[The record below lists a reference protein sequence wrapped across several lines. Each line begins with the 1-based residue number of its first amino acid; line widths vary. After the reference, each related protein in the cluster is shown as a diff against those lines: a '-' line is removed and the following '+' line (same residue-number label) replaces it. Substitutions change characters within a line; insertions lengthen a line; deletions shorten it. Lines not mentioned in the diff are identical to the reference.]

1 MAKTD
6 YVELPDGSQV
16 KILHEDR
23 SVLAIDKPP
32 GWMLGPEDEEHVRRN
47 LHIALTLGIE
57 AGLWWARCRGLKFVR
72 FIHRLDAPTT
82 GVLLLAKSRGALA
95 PFGKLFSGR
104 LVSKTYLAVT
114 DGIPK
119 EKEWTCTLP
128 LGADPAV
135 PGKHR
140 IDHEDGKESETRFR
154 VLETRNGR
162 ALVEAYPH
170 TGRTHQIRLHL
181 LAAGCPVAGD
191 ILYGKPHPA
200 GLGLRAVELAYPD
213 PFTHRP
219 IRIRAERPEFEKAF
233 GFGPVPVS
241 QTPATPPTIDGRRP
255 SSPETRA
262 GGICST
268 ARTAFGAASSRDHAS
283 RGSPAGR
290 SGKACKPSAR
300 IAAPRR
306 SVALEPQAN
315 AGQATAPAADVPAGA
330 CRTATPPRKTGIPWS
345 RPPNGPEPREAT
357 SPGLSPAR
365 CGRPRKGGW
374 IHRLHRLHGLK
385 AG

>member
-1 MAKTD
+1 
-6 YVELPDGSQV
+6 
-16 KILHEDR
+16 
-23 SVLAIDKPP
+23 
-32 GWMLGPEDEEHVRRN
+32 
-47 LHIALTLGIE
+47 
-57 AGLWWARCRGLKFVR
+57 
-72 FIHRLDAPTT
+72 
-82 GVLLLAKSRGALA
+82 VLLLAKSRGALA

-104 LVSKTYLAVT
+104 LVQKTYLAVT

-140 IDHEDGKESETRFR
+140 VDHEDGKESETRFR

-241 QTPATPPTIDGRRP
+241 QTPATPPTIDGAAVPALPKPVPAASAPRPAQP
-255 SSPETRA
+255 SSPPRPVTSRPTGAARPSNRPTAPQRPAAPSHSNRKPMPAKPRPTPAATQRPPEKQESP
-262 GGICST
+262 GPGPQT
-268 ARTAFGAASSRDHAS
+268 ARNQGKRRR
-283 RGSPAGR
+283 RG
-290 SGKACKPSAR
+290 
-300 IAAPRR
+300 
-306 SVALEPQAN
+306 
-315 AGQATAPAADVPAGA
+315 
-330 CRTATPPRKTGIPWS
+330 
-345 RPPNGPEPREAT
+345 
-357 SPGLSPAR
+357 
-365 CGRPRKGGW
+365 
-374 IHRLHRLHGLK
+374 
-385 AG
+385 

>member
-104 LVSKTYLAVT
+104 LVEKTYLAVT

-191 ILYGKPHPA
+191 ILYGKAHPA

-213 PFTHRP
+213 PFTRRP
-219 IRIRAERPEFEKAF
+219 IRIRAERAEFEKAF

-241 QTPATPPTIDGRRP
+241 QTPAIPPTIDGDAVP
-255 SSPETRA
+255 APPKPVP
-262 GGICST
+262 
-268 ARTAFGAASSRDHAS
+268 AASAPRPPQAS
-283 RGSPAGR
+283 GSPRPAN
-290 SGKACKPSAR
+290 
-300 IAAPRR
+300 PR
-306 SVALEPQAN
+306 
-315 AGQATAPAADVPAGA
+315 PAGA
-330 CRTATPPRKTGIPWS
+330 MRPAN
-345 RPPNGPEPREAT
+345 RPPAT
-357 SPGLSPAR
+357 RRPAAPSPANR
-365 CGRPRKGGW
+365 RPAPTQP
-374 IHRLHRLHGLK
+374 K
-385 AG
+385 AGPPSPAPTAAQRPPAKQETRGPGPQTARNHGKRRRRG

>member
-104 LVSKTYLAVT
+104 LVEKTYLAVT

-119 EKEWTCTLP
+119 EKEWICTLP

-191 ILYGKPHPA
+191 ILYGKAHPA

-213 PFTHRP
+213 PFTRRP
-219 IRIRAERPEFEKAF
+219 IRIRAERAEFEKAF

-241 QTPATPPTIDGRRP
+241 QTPATPPTIDGDAVPAPPKPVPAASAPRPPQPPRPAGTPLPVNPLPAGATRPANRPPGPRRP
-255 SSPETRA
+255 GASARPNRKPAPTRPKA
-262 GGICST
+262 GPPAPT
-268 ARTAFGAASSRDHAS
+268 APQRPPVKQES
-283 RGSPAGR
+283 RGS
-290 SGKACKPSAR
+290 
-300 IAAPRR
+300 
-306 SVALEPQAN
+306 EPQ
-315 AGQATAPAADVPAGA
+315 TA
-330 CRTATPPRKTGIPWS
+330 R
-345 RPPNGPEPREAT
+345 N
-357 SPGLSPAR
+357 
-365 CGRPRKGGW
+365 
-374 IHRLHRLHGLK
+374 HGK
-385 AG
+385 RRRRG

>member
-104 LVSKTYLAVT
+104 LVEKTYLAIT
-114 DGIPK
+114 DGIPRD
-119 EKEWTCTLP
+119 KEWTCTLP

-154 VLETRNGR
+154 VLEARNGR
-162 ALVEAYPH
+162 ALIEAYPR

-191 ILYGKPHPA
+191 ILYGKAHPS
-200 GLGLRAVELAYPD
+200 GLALRAVELAYPD

-219 IRIRAERPEFEKAF
+219 IRIRAERAEFEKAF
-233 GFGPVPVS
+233 GFGPIPAS
-241 QTPATPPTIDGRRP
+241 QMPATPPTIDG
-255 SSPETRA
+255 
-262 GGICST
+262 
-268 ARTAFGAASSRDHAS
+268 AA
-283 RGSPAGR
+283 
-290 SGKACKPSAR
+290 
-300 IAAPRR
+300 
-306 SVALEPQAN
+306 
-315 AGQATAPAADVPAGA
+315 VPAPPKPVPATSTPRPPQRTGMPPSVNPRLAGA
-330 CRTATPPRKTGIPWS
+330 TRPAS
-345 RPPNGPEPREAT
+345 RPPGPRPPGASAQPNQEPAPT
-357 SPGLSPAR
+357 
-365 CGRPRKGGW
+365 RP
-374 IHRLHRLHGLK
+374 K
-385 AG
+385 AGPPAPPAPQRPHQKQESRGPGPQTARNHGKRRRRG

>member
-104 LVSKTYLAVT
+104 LVEKTYLAVT

-140 IDHEDGKESETRFR
+140 VDHEDGKESETRFR

-162 ALVEAYPH
+162 ALVEAYPR

-241 QTPATPPTIDGRRP
+241 QTPATPPTIDGAAVP
-255 SSPETRA
+255 APPKPVP
-262 GGICST
+262 
-268 ARTAFGAASSRDHAS
+268 AASAPRPAPPSAPLRPVTTRPVAHRPAAAAKPANRPPAPQRPAAPSHSNRKPTPAKPRPQPPTPRPTPAAPQRPPEKQES
-283 RGSPAGR
+283 RGPGPITAQNH
-290 SGKACKPSAR
+290 GK
-300 IAAPRR
+300 RR
-306 SVALEPQAN
+306 RR
-315 AGQATAPAADVPAGA
+315 G
-330 CRTATPPRKTGIPWS
+330 
-345 RPPNGPEPREAT
+345 
-357 SPGLSPAR
+357 
-365 CGRPRKGGW
+365 
-374 IHRLHRLHGLK
+374 
-385 AG
+385 